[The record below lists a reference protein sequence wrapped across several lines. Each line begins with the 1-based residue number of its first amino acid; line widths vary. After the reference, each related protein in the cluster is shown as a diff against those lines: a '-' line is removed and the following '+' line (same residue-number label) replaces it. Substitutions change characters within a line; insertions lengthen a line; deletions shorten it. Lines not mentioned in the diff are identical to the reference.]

1 MAQESFINE
10 FRKKDQEDLSK
21 KWATASK
28 AEIEAY
34 ISKLQKQVKDTETVF
49 QERHEDL
56 RGSLLAI
63 TRERDELLK
72 KVKDIQDE
80 PAPEKEQAQEQ
91 PKEAEAQPDLEQLL
105 SNRGLVAMPKDVFEK
120 LKNMDTKNT
129 EKLEQIEYAL
139 GQTKMQYQKL
149 LVQHQM
155 TQEENQSLAKEKNL
169 LEGAAFQ
176 IQANSQ
182 SERELIISHYQ
193 SIQESQ
199 HTALVNLKEVMET
212 TLKMIDSMISIDAS
226 AEVQAMIKK
235 SG

>member
-1 MAQESFINE
+1 MRIMAQESFINE

-21 KWATASK
+21 RWATASK
-28 AEIEAY
+28 SEIEAY
-34 ISKLQKQVKDTETVF
+34 IVKLQKQVKDTESVF

-56 RGSLLAI
+56 RGSLIAI

-72 KVKDIQDE
+72 KVRDIQE
-80 PAPEKEQAQEQ
+80 TPEEEKEEKQEVVQA
-91 PKEAEAQPDLEQLL
+91 DLEQLL
-105 SNRGLVAMPKDVFEK
+105 SERGLVAMPKDVFEK

-155 TQEENQSLAKEKNL
+155 TQEENQNLSKEKSL

-199 HTALVNLKEVMET
+199 HTALLNLREIMDTTLQMLNSMIKIDTSVDMET
-212 TLKMIDSMISIDAS
+212 LK
-226 AEVQAMIKK
+226 KK

>member
-28 AEIEAY
+28 SEIEAY
-34 ISKLQKQVKDTETVF
+34 IVKLQKQVKDTESVF

-72 KVKDIQDE
+72 KVRDIQE
-80 PAPEKEQAQEQ
+80 TPVEEQEEKQEMHEEQA
-91 PKEAEAQPDLEQLL
+91 DLEQLL
-105 SNRGLVAMPKDVFEK
+105 SQRGLVAMPKDVFEK

-155 TQEENQSLAKEKNL
+155 TQEENQNLSKEKSL

-199 HTALVNLKEVMET
+199 HTALVNLREIMQT
-212 TLKMIDSMISIDAS
+212 TLQMLDSMISIDAG
-226 AEVQAMIKK
+226 ADMEILRKK

>member
-21 KWATASK
+21 RWATASK
-28 AEIEAY
+28 SEIEAY
-34 ISKLQKQVKDTETVF
+34 IAKLQKQVKDTESVF

-72 KVKDIQDE
+72 KVHDIQE
-80 PAPEKEQAQEQ
+80 TP
-91 PKEAEAQPDLEQLL
+91 AEAHEEEQQAPVVQADLEQLL
-105 SNRGLVAMPKDVFEK
+105 SERELVAMPKDVFEK

-155 TQEENQSLAKEKNL
+155 TQEENQNLSKEKSL

-182 SERELIISHYQ
+182 SERELIISHYK

-212 TLKMIDSMISIDAS
+212 TLQMINSMINIDAGVDI
-226 AEVQAMIKK
+226 EDIKK
-235 SG
+235 RSG

>member
-10 FRKKDQEDLSK
+10 FRKKDQEAMSK
-21 KWATASK
+21 QWATASK
-28 AEIEAY
+28 SDIEAY
-34 ISKLQKQVKDTETVF
+34 IAKLQKQVKDTETVF

-72 KVKDIQDE
+72 KVQTVV
-80 PAPEKEQAQEQ
+80 PEEKAEEKTEVQA
-91 PKEAEAQPDLEQLL
+91 DLEQLL
-105 SNRGLVAMPKDVFEK
+105 SERGLVAMPKNVFEK

-199 HTALVNLKEVMET
+199 HTALVNLRDVIAT
-212 TLKMIDSMISIDAS
+212 TLQMLDSMISIDTNAD
-226 AEVQAMIKK
+226 MDILRKR

>member
-21 KWATASK
+21 RWATASK
-28 AEIEAY
+28 SEIEDY
-34 ISKLQKQVKDTETVF
+34 ISKLQKQVKDTESVF

-72 KVKDIQDE
+72 KVHDIQQA
-80 PAPEKEQAQEQ
+80 PAEEQEERQEVQ
-91 PKEAEAQPDLEQLL
+91 ADLEGLL
-105 SNRGLVAMPKDVFEK
+105 SERGLVAMPKDVFEK

-149 LVQHQM
+149 LVQHQI
-155 TQEENQSLAKEKNL
+155 TQEENQNLAKEKNL

-199 HTALVNLKEVMET
+199 HSALVKLREIMST
-212 TLKMIDSMISIDAS
+212 TLQMIDSMVNIDAS
-226 AEVQAMIKK
+226 VDINDLKK
-235 SG
+235 RSG

>member
-10 FRKKDQEDLSK
+10 FRKKDQEEMSK
-21 KWATASK
+21 HWATASK
-28 AEIEAY
+28 SEIEAY
-34 ISKLQKQVKDTETVF
+34 IAKLQKQVKDTETVF

-72 KVKDIQDE
+72 KVQDSPVPE
-80 PAPEKEQAQEQ
+80 EAPEEKVEVQA
-91 PKEAEAQPDLEQLL
+91 DLEQLL
-105 SNRGLVAMPKDVFEK
+105 SERGLVAMPKNVFEK

-155 TQEENQSLAKEKNL
+155 TQEENQNLTKEKSL

-199 HTALVNLKEVMET
+199 HTALVNLREVIAT
-212 TLKMIDSMISIDAS
+212 TLQMLDSMINIDIS
-226 AEVQAMIKK
+226 ADLDMLRKR

>member
-28 AEIEAY
+28 SEIEAY
-34 ISKLQKQVKDTETVF
+34 IVKLQKQVKDTESVF

-72 KVKDIQDE
+72 KVRDIQE
-80 PAPEKEQAQEQ
+80 TPVEEHEEKQEQHEEQA
-91 PKEAEAQPDLEQLL
+91 DLEQLL
-105 SNRGLVAMPKDVFEK
+105 SQRGLVAMPKDVFEK

-155 TQEENQSLAKEKNL
+155 TQEENQNLSKEKSL

-199 HTALVNLKEVMET
+199 HTALVNLREIMQT
-212 TLKMIDSMISIDAS
+212 TLQMLDSMISIDAG
-226 AEVQAMIKK
+226 ADMETLRKK

>member
-21 KWATASK
+21 RWATASK
-28 AEIEAY
+28 SEIEDY
-34 ISKLQKQVKDTETVF
+34 ISKLQKQVKDTESVF

-72 KVKDIQDE
+72 KVHDIQQT
-80 PAPEKEQAQEQ
+80 PAEEQEERQEVQ
-91 PKEAEAQPDLEQLL
+91 ADLEMLL
-105 SNRGLVAMPKDVFEK
+105 SERGLVAMPKDVFEK

-149 LVQHQM
+149 MVQHQI
-155 TQEENQSLAKEKNL
+155 TREENQNHEKKKNL

-199 HTALVNLKEVMET
+199 HSALVKLRKIMNT
-212 TLKMIDSMISIDAS
+212 TLQMIDSMVNIDAS
-226 AEVQAMIKK
+226 VDINDLKK
-235 SG
+235 RSG

>member
-10 FRKKDQEDLSK
+10 FRKKDQEELSK
-21 KWATASK
+21 HWATASK
-28 AEIEAY
+28 SEIEAY
-34 ISKLQKQVKDTETVF
+34 IAKLQKQVKDTESVF

-63 TRERDELLK
+63 TRERDELLR
-72 KVKDIQDE
+72 KVHDIQE
-80 PAPEKEQAQEQ
+80 TSAEQEEEQ
-91 PKEAEAQPDLEQLL
+91 PVVQADLEQLL
-105 SNRGLVAMPKDVFEK
+105 SDRGLVAMPKDVFEK

-155 TQEENQSLAKEKNL
+155 TQEENQNLSKEKSL

-199 HTALVNLKEVMET
+199 HTALVNLKDIMET
-212 TLKMIDSMISIDAS
+212 TLQMLNSMINIDAG
-226 AEVQAMIKK
+226 ADIDALKK
-235 SG
+235 RSG